1 MKVQNRLSLYSSFV
15 FGLVFSVISVI
26 TFFLFYSYTERSIYE
41 TMKKTAY
48 VTAFFYLE
56 KDELNNAEFDK
67 VNQQFHEIVN
77 NSYYQ
82 LYNENNQVA
91 YGSDYGKIDP
101 VILDSIRS
109 KGALPFSDDDFFCY
123 GLAYHD
129 NQGDFVIVSR
139 EKKDTAF
146 SQFRILFYI
155 LLFGLL
161 AGIMLVI
168 ILNRIIAHI
177 AYRPFRKVIKEVNK
191 ISTEN
196 IDVQIPVPGT
206 HDELDDLIITFNS
219 LLEKVAKS
227 FVIQRNF
234 VRYVSHEFKTPLASM
249 MGNLEVFLL
258 KDRSSEEYRLLAN
271 KLVGQISDM
280 ENILSTLIAI
290 SDLRNKEQ
298 INNSIRIDELIWEI
312 IEKIKLRYPKS
323 IIHVR
328 INISPDKSNLM
339 YVDYL
344 RTQLLIALYNLIENA
359 VKYSQGKDLDV
370 TIYEKNNSL
379 NVEIR
384 DQGIGIP
391 QNELQFVCKPF
402 YRADNTNKISGSGI
416 GLSIALQIFEN
427 NGINYSIHSILN
439 VGTTINIELKK

>member
-1 MKVQNRLSLYSSFV
+1 
-15 FGLVFSVISVI
+15 
-26 TFFLFYSYTERSIYE
+26 
-41 TMKKTAY
+41 MKKTAY

-56 KDELNNAEFDK
+56 EDELNNAEFDQVK
-67 VNQQFHEIVN
+67 EQFREIVN

-82 LYNENNQVA
+82 LYNENNQIA

-109 KGALPFSDDDFFCY
+109 KGALSFSNDDFFCY

-129 NQGDFVIVSR
+129 NQGNFVIVSR
-139 EKKDTAF
+139 EKKDAAF

-168 ILNRIIAHI
+168 ILNKIIARI

-196 IDVQIPVPGT
+196 IDVQIPVAGT

-227 FVIQRNF
+227 FIIQRNF

-249 MGNLEVFLL
+249 MGNLEVFSL
-258 KDRSSEEYRLLAN
+258 KDRSAEEYRMLAN
-271 KLVGQISDM
+271 KLIGQISDM

-290 SDLRNKEQ
+290 SDLRNKTQ
-298 INNSIRIDELIWEI
+298 ISTSTRIDELIWEI
-312 IEKIKLRYPKS
+312 IEKIKLRYAKS

-339 YVDYL
+339 YVDYD
-344 RTQLLIALYNLIENA
+344 RAQLLIALYNLIENA
-359 VKYSQGKDLDV
+359 VKYSRGKDV
-370 TIYEKNNSL
+370 EITIFEKNNLL
-379 NVEIR
+379 NAEIK

-391 QNELQFVCKPF
+391 ENELCHISKPF

-427 NGINYSIHSILN
+427 NGIPYSIHSIQDS
-439 VGTTINIELKK
+439 GTTIHFELPA